1 MVGTV
6 KGLKSLAAPWVFCS
20 LHTAR
25 HLMGFLLPADHVT
38 YLLARCE
45 SPQRAKEVAA
55 ELRTQYGDDMAVYTA
70 EEFSTGV
77 ARVLAVSAPRPG
89 WPSGTPRSW
98 G

>member
-25 HLMGFLLPADHVT
+25 QLIGLLLPPDHVT
-38 YLLARCE
+38 YLLARCD
-45 SPQRAKEVAA
+45 SPERAKEVAA
-55 ELRTQYGDDMAVYTA
+55 ELRSEYGDDMVAYTA
-70 EEFSTGV
+70 EEFSTG
-77 ARVLAVSAPRPG
+77 S
-89 WPSGTPRSW
+89 RST